1 MLLLLIVVAYRGRQI
16 IIIHCGRCCGRI
28 AAIWLRLLQACR
40 QFSRVIVWAVFK
52 IGHAIRNF
60 INVFLSAAHSISAA
74 RWILCFFF
82 ALLVWWS
89 LNFWL
94 CSPTLIFPAVSVL
107 LPFFLLLF
115 CSSEVLWRLICRSRW
130 SIWEAQ
136 RAKLKWCLTRCSRE
150 FIGIYSS
157 QQRSVWVLRLM
168 PWSYCVQ
175 CSLHSSLTTSRVIR
189 KNWIFLS
196 LSARCMLLLRS
207 ARELAIK
214 FHTEIHKNNENEISE
229 RRTNYNS
236 NYFHALHS
244 DSLFF
249 SLHCYS
255 LVSAVGIVVETALEG
270 GFHPL

>member
-1 MLLLLIVVAYRGRQI
+1 MFFLPLLTRSPPRDESSGLY
-16 IIIHCGRCCGRI
+16 
-28 AAIWLRLLQACR
+28 
-40 QFSRVIVWAVFK
+40 FSGSAVFY
-52 IGHAIRNF
+52 
-60 INVFLSAAHSISAA
+60 
-74 RWILCFFF
+74 

-107 LPFFLLLF
+107 FPFFCY
-115 CSSEVLWRLICRSRW
+115 CSAALKFYDGLIADLRW

-157 QQRSVWVLRLM
+157 QQCSVWVLRLM
-168 PWSYCVQ
+168 PWSNCVQ
-175 CSLHSSLTTSRVIR
+175 RSLHSSLTTSRVIR
-189 KNWIFLS
+189 KNWILLS
-196 LSARCMLLLRS
+196 LSARCMLLLLRS
-207 ARELAIK
+207 AQALAIK

-249 SLHCYS
+249 SLLYS
-255 LVSAVGIVVETALEG
+255 LLFSAVSIAVGTALKG